1 MGTRNLDNRI
11 WINLRYILF
20 IVIACCFINEVTGQT
35 RPDLSQIAKREDK
48 IDIWREYLNELLGY
62 NESRK
67 SNSKLLIQEAKYGL
81 ELCLPSEYKHHS
93 MFFLFMG
100 CAFEKLKQFDSAAYY
115 LEKSVALAKKS
126 DASNYEITGL
136 SRLNYVYDYKRDVG
150 KRNYTLDRMKK
161 IAATSDKP
169 NVRQLTLEALGGYY
183 SDISDYEK
191 AIECKL
197 EAIELYKQLLKTD
210 TLIISTRN
218 IGYHLTNLANLYNEL
233 GRNEKAIQYLDEARE
248 YVGDI
253 ALREGEESLYLGY
266 VAAYLGLAKTD
277 SADVYYNRIY
287 KEMLPGDTLY
297 HVLSVA
303 NKLYG
308 HYYLNKGDVKRADHH
323 AQLARSSAQKSQE
336 VDDLIEAKVVL
347 GEVLYRE
354 GKYQQAIQYLR
365 PVLDDPFDFDK
376 VTLSGIQST
385 LAQSYAAL
393 GQWKD
398 AYHYLEKFSELKDTL
413 QRAAAN
419 KNFVEVEGKYQ
430 NTQKIQQLKV
440 QQLQLSDARKQR
452 LWLTGGLVLLIV
464 ITGLALVIY
473 RNKKRTADILDE
485 KNKALAILNTD
496 LEQANQTKVKLLS
509 IIGHDLRSPINQ
521 VHQFLRLHQMVEQGD
536 PEERAKLSLK
546 IQEATGSLLYTM
558 EDLLLWS
565 KTQMER
571 FNIVLEETEVLPI
584 INQCREL
591 LQLDL
596 DSKGVHVVNCVKE
609 EDVVVTDSYF
619 LQTIVRNLFQNAIK
633 ASPKNGTIQFN
644 FYNNS
649 DQAILTVTNEGKR
662 FSQQDYESVISNTEH
677 AIGGSGLGLQLVAE
691 LAAKLNVTIKF
702 KPDAELNTVA
712 EICWVNSAVTVNV

>member
-11 WINLRYILF
+11 GINLRYILF
-20 IVIACCFINEVTGQT
+20 IVIACCVINEVAGQT
-35 RPDLSQIAKREDK
+35 RPDLSKIPKREDK
-48 IDIWREYLNELLGY
+48 IDVWREYLNELLGY

-67 SNSKLLIQEAKYGL
+67 AHSKLLIQEAKYGL
-81 ELCLPSEYKHHS
+81 GLCLPGEYKLHS
-93 MFFLFMG
+93 MFFLFTG

-115 LEKSVALAKKS
+115 LEKSVALAKKV
-126 DASNYEITGL
+126 DATNYEITGL
-136 SRLNYVYDYKRDVG
+136 SRLNLVYDYMRDVRM
-150 KRNYTLDRMKK
+150 RNYTLDRMKR

-183 SDISDYEK
+183 SGISDYEK
-191 AIECKL
+191 AIEFKL

-210 TLIISTRN
+210 TLITSTRN
-218 IGYHLTNLANLYNEL
+218 VGYFLTNLANLYNEL

-266 VAAYLGLAKTD
+266 VAAYLAMAKID
-277 SADVYYNRIY
+277 SADVYYHRIY
-287 KEMLPGDTLY
+287 KEMAPGDTLY
-297 HVLSVA
+297 HVLSTA

-308 HYYLNKGDVKRADHH
+308 DFYLNKGDVKRADRH
-323 AQLARSSAQKSQE
+323 AKLALSSAQKSRE
-336 VDDLIEAKVVL
+336 IDDLIAAKVL
-347 GEVLYRE
+347 SGEVLCRE
-354 GKYQQAIQYLR
+354 GKYKESIEFLR
-365 PVLDDPFDFDK
+365 PVLDAPFDFDK
-376 VTLSGIQST
+376 VTLSGIQNT

-398 AYHYLEKFSELKDTL
+398 AYHYLEKYSELKDTL

-452 LWLTGGLVLLIV
+452 LWLTGGLVLLLV

-473 RNKKRTADILDE
+473 RNKKRTADMLDE
-485 KNKALAILNTD
+485 KNKALAMLNTD
-496 LEQANQTKVKLLS
+496 LEHANQTKVKLFS

-521 VHQFLRLHQMVEQGD
+521 VHQFLRLHQMVERGD

-565 KTQMER
+565 KTQMQR
-571 FNIVLEETEVLPI
+571 FNIVPEETAILPI

-596 DSKGVHVVNCVKE
+596 DSKSIHVVNCVKE
-609 EDVVVTDSYF
+609 EDVVITDSYF

-633 ASPKNGTIQFN
+633 ASPKNGTIHFD
-644 FYNNS
+644 FYNN
-649 DQAILTVTNEGKR
+649 DGQPILTVTNEGNG
-662 FSQQDYESVISNTEH
+662 FSQQNYESILNNAAPGTG
-677 AIGGSGLGLQLVAE
+677 ASGLGLQLVTE
-691 LAAKLNVTIKF
+691 LAAKLNAAIRF
-702 KPDAELNTVA
+702 RSDSGLNTVA
-712 EICWVNSAVTVNV
+712 EIRWPNNTYGKN